1 MYPRAGCV
9 LAILL
14 AGPACGSDTTGPS
27 EQVACTGNV
36 AVSVS
41 SGTTPEISWDPA
53 CKAYFVLV
61 EEDGGDAWGVISEDG
76 ANAIATPVRYG
87 VVPTGATELNPPSPL
102 SPGTAYAVGVFRW
115 TGPPEDGT
123 LIGTTTFTP

>member
-1 MYPRAGCV
+1 MFPRTGCV

-14 AGPACGSDTTGPS
+14 AGPACGSDTTSPS

-41 SGTTPEISWDPA
+41 SGTTPSISWDPA
-53 CKAYFVLV
+53 CRAYGVLV
-61 EEDGGDAWGVISEDG
+61 EEDGGDVWGVISEDG
-76 ANAIATPVRYG
+76 TNAIATPVRYG
-87 VVPTGATELNPPSPL
+87 VVPPGATEFTPPSPL
-102 SPGTAYAVGVFRW
+102 SAGTAYSVVVFRW

-123 LIGTTTFTP
+123 PIGTKAFTP

>member
-1 MYPRAGCV
+1 MYPRIGCV

-14 AGPACGSDTTGPS
+14 ASVACGSDTTSPS

-41 SGTTPEISWDPA
+41 SGTTPNISWDPA
-53 CKAYFVLV
+53 CKAYSVLV
-61 EEDGGDAWGVISEDG
+61 EGDGGDVWGIASEDG
-76 ANAIATPVRYG
+76 ENAIATPVRYG
-87 VVPTGATELNPPSPL
+87 VVPAGATEFAPPSLL
-102 SPGTAYAVGVFRW
+102 SAGTTYSVAVFRW

-123 LIGTTTFTP
+123 LIGTKAFTP